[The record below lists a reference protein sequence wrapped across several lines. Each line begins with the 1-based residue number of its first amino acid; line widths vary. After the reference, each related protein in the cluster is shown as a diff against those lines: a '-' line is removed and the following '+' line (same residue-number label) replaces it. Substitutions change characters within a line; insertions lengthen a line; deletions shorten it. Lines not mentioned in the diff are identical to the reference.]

1 MANIRSK
8 PPVSHAPL
16 EHGTTIG
23 SEIQVRGRIEGQ
35 EDLRIQGRVEGAIS
49 LTETLFVEASGVV
62 RADVE
67 ARDVVISGIVIGN
80 VRAEDSVTLNAG
92 ARLVGNITA
101 PRLII
106 SDGAAFSGEVEM
118 TGAPPLRERSSRA
131 RADVGVTTSTSRPAS
146 APAARRAPAP
156 PSRAAT
162 ASSPARSTSVSSAPA
177 AAAPRSEPL
186 TRGEASEPSARRT
199 SNEEQTVVI
208 RHSEVARDGA
218 RDGAKGA
225 GASAG
230 KSAPA
235 KPADDG
241 KRAMPPQLAAALAA
255 RRAAAAAKAEE
266 ASSNAKGPRPR
277 VADRGR
283 RRVNRR

>member
-1 MANIRSK
+1 MANLRSK
-8 PPVSHAPL
+8 MPVAHAPS

-35 EDLRIQGRVEGAIS
+35 EDLRIQGRVEGAIA

-118 TGAPPLRERSSRA
+118 TGTPPLRERSSRA
-131 RADVGVTTSTSRPAS
+131 RAEATTPSTTAAGRAS
-146 APAARRAPAP
+146 ATSARRAAAP
-156 PSRAAT
+156 PRAPSPAASAARGSSAASAVSRSEAPART
-162 ASSPARSTSVSSAPA
+162 PMADASSR
-177 AAAPRSEPL
+177 
-186 TRGEASEPSARRT
+186 RGA
-199 SNEEQTVVI
+199 NEEQTVVI
-208 RHSEVARDGA
+208 RHTEVARDA
-218 RDGAKGA
+218 AKTT
-225 GASAG
+225 
-230 KSAPA
+230 APVA
-235 KPADDG
+235 KPTAAAAVADGDG
-241 KRAMPPQLAAALAA
+241 KRPMPPQLAAALAA
-255 RRAAAAAKAEE
+255 RRAAASTKADQG
-266 ASSNAKGPRPR
+266 SSGAKGPRPR